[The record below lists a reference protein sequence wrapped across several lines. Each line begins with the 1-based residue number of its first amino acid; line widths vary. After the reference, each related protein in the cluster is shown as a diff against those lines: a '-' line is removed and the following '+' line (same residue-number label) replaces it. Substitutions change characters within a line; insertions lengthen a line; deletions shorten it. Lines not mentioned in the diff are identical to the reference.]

1 MTTDITNNSQYITGK
16 PRESVTLKSII
27 DGIND
32 LIQSELINFAEDTEK
47 QISILT
53 ATGVW
58 LDWIGARLNFPRP
71 TLAQDDFE
79 VFGFDGHGVGFD
91 QAPFWDGSDYGI
103 GVTDETY
110 RKFLIARGG
119 QLLTD
124 GSIASMTAV
133 LVAAFGDGNYYVDNG
148 DMTLDVIIDP
158 DMDDVVMGI
167 VQTTD
172 LLTKP
177 AGVRFRLISRVVRG
191 LLSIGIIDNIDLIQ
205 KHTLIVQEALS
216 AGTIDNLALNQ
227 TITVAEALSTGSIDN
242 LTLTQKH
249 TLVMHDALSAGTIDN
264 LDLTQKHTLVVQE
277 ALSTGTIDNITLVM
291 P

>member
-1 MTTDITNNSQYITGK
+1 MTTDITNNSQYTTGK
-16 PRESVTLKSII
+16 PRESITLKSII

-32 LIQSELINFAEDTEK
+32 LIQTELIDFAEDIEK
-47 QISILT
+47 SISILT
-53 ATGVW
+53 ATGIW

-91 QAPFWDGSDYGI
+91 QASFWDGSDYGI

-110 RKFLIARGG
+110 RTFLIARGG

-133 LVAAFGDGNYYVDNG
+133 LVAAFGEGNYYVDNG
-148 DMTLDVIIDP
+148 DMSLDVILNP
-158 DMDDVVMGI
+158 DMDDAMMSL

-177 AGVRFRLISRVVRG
+177 AGVKIS
-191 LLSIGIIDNIDLIQ
+191 II
-205 KHTLIVQEALS
+205 
-216 AGTIDNLALNQ
+216 
-227 TITVAEALSTGSIDN
+227 
-242 LTLTQKH
+242 
-249 TLVMHDALSAGTIDN
+249 
-264 LDLTQKHTLVVQE
+264 
-277 ALSTGTIDNITLVM
+277 
-291 P
+291 